1 VWGTGGDEGD
11 DPERRRTGTFIAA
24 PLREESVGM
33 IFFEFAR
40 RNVRLHWLRSL
51 LAVIGIV
58 IGVAAIASMGILGN
72 SLVLSISDT
81 LTDVGDTIV
90 VTPHTGGGN
99 GPTGVSSKG
108 ISDRQVIEIQRA
120 VGSNVVIPLYVGG
133 DRIVIGD
140 DVGAASIYG
149 MRQEDVPELLD
160 LEDGVYLRGPTTAL
174 VGARLADEYDLKV
187 GSRVRVGDDEARLRA
202 SGIMKERGVGFDI
215 NPDYSIVVSDTFYQD
230 VYDADEWDQV
240 IVKVRDLNEIDT
252 VKATIEDQINRRE
265 EVVNVLD
272 TKAILETLIETFNS
286 ISTFTTAIGGISL
299 VVAGVSIF
307 NVMMMSVTER
317 TREIGVI
324 RSIGALQKEV
334 LLMFLY
340 ESLILG
346 LTGSAIGGL
355 MSFFGG
361 YLAVS
366 VMLQDTTYLFV
377 PSSLVYVLYG
387 MGFGIGTSILSGL
400 YPAWK
405 ASHVNPIEALR
416 HE

>member
-1 VWGTGGDEGD
+1 
-11 DPERRRTGTFIAA
+11 
-24 PLREESVGM
+24 M

-99 GPTGVSSKG
+99 GPPGASSKG
-108 ISDRQVIEIQRA
+108 ISDRQVTEIQRA
-120 VGSNVVIPLYVGG
+120 VGSNVVVPLYVGG
-133 DRIVIGD
+133 DRIVIGGE
-140 DVGAASIYG
+140 VGAASIYG
-149 MRQEDVPELLD
+149 MRQEDIPELLD
-160 LEDGVYLRGPTTAL
+160 LDDGVYLRGQTTTM
-174 VGARLADEYDLKV
+174 VGAKLAEEYDLRV
-187 GSRVRVGDDEARLRA
+187 GSRVRVGDKEERLRTA
-202 SGIMKERGVGFDI
+202 GIISERGVGFDI
-215 NPDYSIVVSDTFYQD
+215 NPDYALVVSDTFYQD
-230 VYDADEWDQV
+230 FYDVDEWDQV
-240 IVKVRDLNEIDT
+240 IVKVRDLNEIDA
-252 VKATIEDQINRRE
+252 VKAAIEDQLNRRE
-265 EVVNVLD
+265 QVVNVLD

-317 TREIGVI
+317 TKEIGVI

-355 MSFFGG
+355 MSFVGG

-366 VMLQDTTYLFV
+366 VMLQDTSYLFV

-387 MGFGIGTSILSGL
+387 MAFGIGTSILSGL

>member
-1 VWGTGGDEGD
+1 
-11 DPERRRTGTFIAA
+11 
-24 PLREESVGM
+24 M

-58 IGVAAIASMGILGN
+58 IGVAAIASMGMLGN

-90 VTPHTGGGN
+90 ITPHTGGGV
-99 GPTGVSSKG
+99 GQPGTSSKG
-108 ISDRQVIEIQRA
+108 ISERQVAEIRRA
-120 VGSNVVIPLYVGG
+120 AGSNIVVPLYVGG
-133 DRIVIGD
+133 DRIVIGGK
-140 DVGAASIYG
+140 VGAASIYG
-149 MRQEDVPELLD
+149 MRQEDIPELLD
-160 LEDGVYLRGPTTAL
+160 LDDGVYLRGPTTAMA
-174 VGARLADEYDLKV
+174 GAKLAEEYDLRV
-187 GSRVRVGDDEARLRA
+187 GSRVRVGDEEERLRT
-202 SGIMKERGVGFDI
+202 SGILRERGIGFDI
-215 NPDYSIVVSDTFYQD
+215 NPDYALVVSDTFYQD
-230 VYDADEWDQV
+230 FYEVDEWDQV
-240 IVKVRDLNEIDT
+240 IVKVRDLNEIDA
-252 VKATIEDQINRRE
+252 VKTAIEDQLNRRE

-272 TKAILETLIETFNS
+272 TKAVLETLIETFNS

-317 TREIGVI
+317 TKEMGVI

-366 VMLQDTTYLFV
+366 VMLQDTSYLFV
-377 PSSLVYVLYG
+377 PSSLVYILYG
-387 MGFGIGTSILSGL
+387 IGFGICTSILSGL

>member
-1 VWGTGGDEGD
+1 
-11 DPERRRTGTFIAA
+11 
-24 PLREESVGM
+24 M

-72 SLVLSISDT
+72 SLVLSISET

-90 VTPHTGGGN
+90 ITPHTGGGN
-99 GPTGVSSKG
+99 GPPGASSKG
-108 ISDRQVIEIQRA
+108 ISDRQVTEIQRT
-120 VGSNVVIPLYVGG
+120 VGSNIVVPLYVGG
-133 DRIVIGD
+133 DRVVIGGE
-140 DVGAASIYG
+140 VGAASIYG

-174 VGARLADEYDLKV
+174 AGAKIAEEYDLRV
-187 GSRVRVGDDEARLRA
+187 GSRVRVGDEEARLRT

-215 NPDYSIVVSDTFYQD
+215 NPDYALVVSDVFYQD
-230 VYDADEWDQV
+230 FYGADEWDQV
-240 IVKVRDLNEIDT
+240 IVKVRNLDDIDT
-252 VKATIEDQINRRE
+252 VKAAIEDQFNRRE

-272 TKAILETLIETFNS
+272 TKAVLETLIETFNR

-317 TREIGVI
+317 TKEIGVI

-366 VMLQDTTYLFV
+366 VMLQDTSYLFV
-377 PSSLVYVLYG
+377 PSSLVYILYG

>member
-1 VWGTGGDEGD
+1 
-11 DPERRRTGTFIAA
+11 
-24 PLREESVGM
+24 M

-72 SLVLSISDT
+72 SLVLSISET

-90 VTPHTGGGN
+90 ITPHTGGGN
-99 GPTGVSSKG
+99 GPPGASSKG
-108 ISDRQVIEIQRA
+108 ISDRQVTEIRRA
-120 VGSNVVIPLYVGG
+120 VGSNVVVPLYVGG
-133 DRIVIGD
+133 DRVVIGGE
-140 DVGAASIYG
+140 VGAASIYG

-160 LEDGVYLRGPTTAL
+160 LEDGVYLRGPTTAMA
-174 VGARLADEYDLKV
+174 GAKLAEEYDLRV
-187 GSRVRVGDDEARLRA
+187 GSRVRVGDEEEKLRT
-202 SGIMKERGVGFDI
+202 SGIIRERGVGFDI
-215 NPDYSIVVSDTFYQD
+215 NPDYALVVSDTFYQD
-230 VYDADEWDQV
+230 FYDVDEWDQV
-240 IVKVRDLNEIDT
+240 IVKVRDLNEIDA
-252 VKATIEDQINRRE
+252 VKAAIEDQLNRRE
-265 EVVNVLD
+265 QVVNVLD

-317 TREIGVI
+317 TKEIGVI

-355 MSFFGG
+355 MSFVGG

-366 VMLQDTTYLFV
+366 VMLQDTSYLFV

-387 MGFGIGTSILSGL
+387 MAFGIGTSILSGL

>member
-1 VWGTGGDEGD
+1 
-11 DPERRRTGTFIAA
+11 
-24 PLREESVGM
+24 M

-72 SLVLSISDT
+72 SLVLSISET

-90 VTPHTGGGN
+90 ITPHTGGGN
-99 GPTGVSSKG
+99 GPPGASSKG
-108 ISDRQVIEIQRA
+108 ISDRQVTEIQRT
-120 VGSNVVIPLYVGG
+120 VGSNIVVPLYVGG
-133 DRIVIGD
+133 DRVVIGGE
-140 DVGAASIYG
+140 VGAASIYG

-174 VGARLADEYDLKV
+174 AGAKIAEEYDLRV
-187 GSRVRVGDDEARLRA
+187 GSRVRVGDEEARLRA

-215 NPDYSIVVSDTFYQD
+215 NPDYALVVSDVFYQD
-230 VYDADEWDQV
+230 FYGADEWDQV
-240 IVKVRDLNEIDT
+240 IVKVRNLDDIDT
-252 VKATIEDQINRRE
+252 VKAAIEDQFNRRE

-272 TKAILETLIETFNS
+272 TKAVLETLIETFNR

-317 TREIGVI
+317 TKEIGVI

-366 VMLQDTTYLFV
+366 VMLQDTSYLFV
-377 PSSLVYVLYG
+377 PSSLVYILYG

>member
-1 VWGTGGDEGD
+1 
-11 DPERRRTGTFIAA
+11 
-24 PLREESVGM
+24 M

-90 VTPHTGGGN
+90 ITPHTGGMAGTQ
-99 GPTGVSSKG
+99 GASSKG
-108 ISDRQVIEIQRA
+108 ISDRQVTEIQRA
-120 VGSNVVIPLYVGG
+120 VGSNTVIPLYAGG
-133 DRIVIGD
+133 DRIVISGE
-140 DVGAASIYG
+140 VGAAPIYG
-149 MRQEDVPELLD
+149 MRQEDIPELLD
-160 LEDGVYLRGPTTAL
+160 LEDGIYLRGPTTAM
-174 VGARLADEYDLKV
+174 VGAQLAEEYDLRV
-187 GSRVRVGDDEARLRA
+187 GSRILIGDGEERLRTV
-202 SGIMKERGVGFDI
+202 GIIRERGVGFDI
-215 NPDYSIVVSDTFYQD
+215 NPDYALVVSDTFYRDFYD
-230 VYDADEWDQV
+230 VDEWDQV
-240 IVKVRDLNEIDT
+240 IVKVRDLDDIDA
-252 VKATIEDQINRRE
+252 VKAAIEDQLNRRE
-265 EVVNVLD
+265 QVVNILD
-272 TKAILETLIETFNS
+272 TRAILETLVETFNR

-317 TREIGVI
+317 TKEIGVI
-324 RSIGALQKEV
+324 RSIGAMQKEV

-346 LTGSAIGGL
+346 LAGSVIGGL

-366 VMLQDTTYLFV
+366 VMLEDTSYLFV
-377 PSSLVYVLYG
+377 PSSLVYILYG

>member
-1 VWGTGGDEGD
+1 
-11 DPERRRTGTFIAA
+11 
-24 PLREESVGM
+24 M

-99 GPTGVSSKG
+99 GPPGASSKG
-108 ISDRQVIEIQRA
+108 ISDRQVTEIQRA
-120 VGSNVVIPLYVGG
+120 VGSNIVVPLYVGG
-133 DRIVIGD
+133 DRIVIGGE
-140 DVGAASIYG
+140 VGAASIYG

-160 LEDGVYLRGPTTAL
+160 LDDGVYLRGQTTTM
-174 VGARLADEYDLKV
+174 VGAKLAEEYDLRV
-187 GSRVRVGDDEARLRA
+187 GSRIRVGDQEERLRTA
-202 SGIMKERGVGFDI
+202 GIISERGVGFDI
-215 NPDYSIVVSDTFYQD
+215 NPDYALVVSDTFYQD
-230 VYDADEWDQV
+230 FYDVDEWDQV
-240 IVKVRDLNEIDT
+240 IVKVRDLNEIDA
-252 VKATIEDQINRRE
+252 VKAAIEDQLNRRE
-265 EVVNVLD
+265 QVVNVLD

-317 TREIGVI
+317 TKEIGVI

-355 MSFFGG
+355 MSFVGG

-366 VMLQDTTYLFV
+366 VMLQDTSYLFV

-387 MGFGIGTSILSGL
+387 MAFGIGTSILSGL

>member
-1 VWGTGGDEGD
+1 
-11 DPERRRTGTFIAA
+11 
-24 PLREESVGM
+24 M

-99 GPTGVSSKG
+99 GPPGTSSKG
-108 ISDRQVIEIQRA
+108 ISDRQVTEIQRA
-120 VGSNVVIPLYVGG
+120 VGSNVVVPLYVGG
-133 DRIVIGD
+133 DRIVIGGE
-140 DVGAASIYG
+140 VGAASIYG
-149 MRQEDVPELLD
+149 MRQEDIPELLD
-160 LEDGVYLRGPTTAL
+160 LDDGVYLRGQTTTM
-174 VGARLADEYDLKV
+174 VGAKLAEEYDLRV
-187 GSRVRVGDDEARLRA
+187 GSRVRVGDQEERLRTA
-202 SGIMKERGVGFDI
+202 GIISERGVGFDI
-215 NPDYSIVVSDTFYQD
+215 NPDYALVVSDTFYQD
-230 VYDADEWDQV
+230 FYDVDEWDQV
-240 IVKVRDLNEIDT
+240 IVKVRDLNEIDA
-252 VKATIEDQINRRE
+252 VKAAIEDQLNRRE
-265 EVVNVLD
+265 QVVNVLD

-317 TREIGVI
+317 TKEIGVI

-355 MSFFGG
+355 MSFVGG

-366 VMLQDTTYLFV
+366 VMLQDTSYLFV

-387 MGFGIGTSILSGL
+387 MAFGIGTSILSGL

>member
-1 VWGTGGDEGD
+1 
-11 DPERRRTGTFIAA
+11 
-24 PLREESVGM
+24 M

-58 IGVAAIASMGILGN
+58 IGVAAIASMGMLGN

-90 VTPHTGGGN
+90 ITPHTGGGV
-99 GPTGVSSKG
+99 GQPGTSSKG
-108 ISDRQVIEIQRA
+108 ISERQVAEIRRA
-120 VGSNVVIPLYVGG
+120 AGSNIVVPLYVGG
-133 DRIVIGD
+133 DRIVIGGK
-140 DVGAASIYG
+140 VGAASIYG
-149 MRQEDVPELLD
+149 MRQEDIPELLD
-160 LEDGVYLRGPTTAL
+160 LDDGVYLRGPTTAMA
-174 VGARLADEYDLKV
+174 GAKLAEEYDLRV
-187 GSRVRVGDDEARLRA
+187 GSRVRVGDEEEKLRT
-202 SGIMKERGVGFDI
+202 SGILRERGVGFDI
-215 NPDYSIVVSDTFYQD
+215 NPDYALVVSDTFYQD
-230 VYDADEWDQV
+230 FYEVDEWDQV
-240 IVKVRDLNEIDT
+240 IVKVRDLNEIDA
-252 VKATIEDQINRRE
+252 VKAAIEDQLNRRE

-272 TKAILETLIETFNS
+272 TKAVLETLIETFNS

-317 TREIGVI
+317 TKEIGVI

-366 VMLQDTTYLFV
+366 VMLQDTSYLFV
-377 PSSLVYVLYG
+377 PSSLVYILYG
-387 MGFGIGTSILSGL
+387 IGFGICTSILSGL

>member
-1 VWGTGGDEGD
+1 
-11 DPERRRTGTFIAA
+11 
-24 PLREESVGM
+24 M

-72 SLVLSISDT
+72 SLVLSISET

-90 VTPHTGGGN
+90 ITPHTGGVAEPSGGGN
-99 GPTGVSSKG
+99 RPPSASSKG
-108 ISDRQVIEIQRA
+108 ISDRQVTEIQRA
-120 VGSNVVIPLYVGG
+120 VGSNVVVPLYVGG
-133 DRIVIGD
+133 DRVVIGNE
-140 DVGAASIYG
+140 VGAASIYG
-149 MRQEDVPELLD
+149 MQQEDVPELLD
-160 LEDGVYLRGPTTAL
+160 LEDGVYLRGPTTTL
-174 VGARLADEYDLKV
+174 VGAKIAEEYDLGV
-187 GSRVRVGDDEARLRA
+187 GSRVRVGDEEARLRT
-202 SGIMKERGVGFDI
+202 SGIIRERGVGFDI
-215 NPDYSIVVSDTFYQD
+215 NPDYALVVSDSFYQD
-230 VYDADEWDQV
+230 FYGADEWDQV
-240 IVKVRDLNEIDT
+240 IVKVRDLDEIDA
-252 VKATIEDQINRRE
+252 VKAAIEDQLNRRE
-265 EVVNVLD
+265 QVVNVLD
-272 TKAILETLIETFNS
+272 TKAVLETLIETFNR

-317 TREIGVI
+317 TKEIGVI

-366 VMLQDTTYLFV
+366 VMLQDTSYLFV
-377 PSSLVYVLYG
+377 PSSLVYILYG
-387 MGFGIGTSILSGL
+387 MSFGIGTSILSGL